1 MTITPRV
8 QSQYFVDGQ
17 ELIRLPPS
25 EDQPNTNTRR
35 AGRPWTADE
44 HDRFLEALEMFP
56 SGPWKVIAA
65 HIGTRTT
72 RQTMTHAQK
81 YREKIARRRRIDD
94 GPSADVDLQMEAAP
108 TQSTGAANSTNAPL
122 GFESGGVDDTPY
134 IDSKFAID
142 DAVIALLESYE
153 PLELTD
159 DMLAGIELELTR

>member
-25 EDQPNTNTRR
+25 EDQPSTTTRR

-81 YREKIARRRRIDD
+81 YREKIARRRRMDD
-94 GPSADVDLQMEAAP
+94 GPNANMDAMMEAAP
-108 TQSTGAANSTNAPL
+108 TQALDAANRSNSPL
-122 GFESGGVDDTPY
+122 DFEVGAVDDTPY
-134 IDSKFAID
+134 VDSKYAID
-142 DAVIALLESYE
+142 DAIIALLETYE

-159 DMLAGIELELTR
+159 EVLAGIELEVTR